1 MMSNGQER
9 LKNRG
14 KVALVISPTA
24 DQSAVESQ
32 LRAVGITIGDRM
44 MVGDADVARPKGASW
59 RRRGYVAVVAAGGD
73 GTIGAAVSQIAESD
87 MPLGILP
94 LGTSNDVARSL
105 GVPLDL
111 AAACATIARGVT
123 STVDI
128 GVVSRAMASP
138 GGADNLRGALTSMAR
153 RLLPPGQL
161 RSSLVGPEPRFIHAA
176 TLGLNVEF
184 ARLATDVARRRRW
197 GPLNYASATVEAL
210 TKLHPVPVTLRLS
223 GVPSAGKSRGGD
235 EISITYQAVQVA
247 VVNTPVFGGAFNLRL
262 PGVQPRDQLLDVV
275 VIEALES
282 HLLHETVEKLLT
294 ALGPLAGGYLAP
306 TAPTSAEAPDASIT
320 AQPVQSEQAGAERAL
335 LVTEEAARFAL
346 PGVHHYQ
353 ARSIRIETPS
363 DVAMTLDGEISARTP
378 VDVRLA
384 RRQLRVL
391 VPAKAPA
398 SAQ

>member
-1 MMSNGQER
+1 MKSDGQA
-9 LKNRG
+9 RG
-14 KVALVISPTA
+14 KSRGTVALVISPTA
-24 DQSAVESQ
+24 DYNAVESQ
-32 LRAVGITIGDRM
+32 LRAVGITIGERVT
-44 MVGDADVARPKGASW
+44 VGDVDVRRPLGAFW
-59 RRRGYVAVVAAGGD
+59 RRRGYAAVVAAGGD

-87 MPLGILP
+87 VPLGILP

-111 AAACATIARGVT
+111 AAASAVIANGVP
-123 STVDI
+123 STVDV
-128 GVVSRAMASP
+128 GVVRRTTSSGYEGNVQEA
-138 GGADNLRGALTSMAR
+138 LRNVAR
-153 RLLPPGQL
+153 RLLPPGSL
-161 RSSLVGPEPRFIHAA
+161 RSSLVGPEARFLHAA

-223 GVPSAGKSRGGD
+223 GVPPLSDIPRPKGD
-235 EISITYQAVQVA
+235 EHGITYQAVQVA

-262 PGVQPRDQLLDVV
+262 PGAQPSDQLLDVV

-282 HLLHETVEKLLT
+282 HLLRETVEQLLA
-294 ALGPLAGGYLAP
+294 ALGSLAGGQSAP
-306 TAPTSAEAPDASIT
+306 TSTTSAEALEASEL
-320 AQPVQSEQAGAERAL
+320 AQSARAGAGDSL

-353 ARSIRIETPS
+353 ARSVRIETPS
-363 DVAMTLDGEISARTP
+363 TVAMTLDGEISARTP
-378 VDVRLA
+378 VEVRLA

-391 VPAKAPA
+391 VPTGMST

>member
-1 MMSNGQER
+1 
-9 LKNRG
+9 
-14 KVALVISPTA
+14 
-24 DQSAVESQ
+24 
-32 LRAVGITIGDRM
+32 
-44 MVGDADVARPKGASW
+44 
-59 RRRGYVAVVAAGGD
+59 AVVAAGGD

-87 MPLGILP
+87 VPLGILP

-111 AAACATIARGVT
+111 GAAAATIANGVT

-128 GVVSRAMASP
+128 GVVSRATASTDP
-138 GGADNLRGALTSMAR
+138 LHAALTGIAR
-153 RLLPPGQL
+153 RLLPPGSL
-161 RSSLVGPEPRFIHAA
+161 RSSLVGPEVRFLHAA

-223 GVPSAGKSRGGD
+223 GVPPTPDAPRREGD
-235 EISITYQAVQVA
+235 ERSMTYQAVQVA

-262 PGVQPRDQLLDVV
+262 PGVQPSDRLLDVV

-282 HLLHETVEKLLT
+282 HLLRETVEQLLA
-294 ALGPLAGGYLAP
+294 ALGSLAGGHLDPASL
-306 TAPTSAEAPDASIT
+306 TSASALEASALARS
-320 AQPVQSEQAGAERAL
+320 AHAGEGDSL

-363 DVAMTLDGEISARTP
+363 NVAMTLDGEISARTP
-378 VDVRLA
+378 VEVRLA

-391 VPAKAPA
+391 IPAGSAA
-398 SAQ
+398 SA